1 MPAGIDIDA
10 RALASKA
17 QKTANTA
24 MTAVQSL
31 PKGVVYKGAVN
42 YVSSLPNNPNAG
54 DAYTVKY
61 KGDSGTEVWH
71 QEFVWGSYEG
81 TMSWIP
87 FGADYT
93 ALPNPYALT
102 LTGAVTASY
111 DGSEAVS
118 VEIPKGIDGV
128 TPTIGDNGNWYLG
141 TIDTGKPSRGEKG
154 DKGDAF
160 TYSDFTEEQLA
171 SLKGEKGDKG
181 DMPPIAQT
189 TGDSENAVMSQK
201 ATTVEI
207 NSLKSDIADLQTA
220 LIGVSDLIGGD
231 E

>member
-1 MPAGIDIDA
+1 MD
-10 RALASKA
+10 LFTLLLA
-17 QKTANTA
+17 QKR
-24 MTAVQSL
+24 
-31 PKGVVYKGAVN
+31 GGG
-42 YVSSLPNNPNAG
+42 G
-54 DAYTVKY
+54 D
-61 KGDSGTEVWH
+61 
-71 QEFVWGSYEG
+71 
-81 TMSWIP
+81 IP
-87 FGADYT
+87 E

-111 DGSEAVS
+111 DGSEAVN